1 MWEPDSDCLNK
12 AVKEGGQSWSL
23 LSLRTLPLL
32 GAPFSPSLPSW
43 PCSSCPCGPRC
54 DRAPSSTCPE
64 PSLYTSSFFFFFFII
79 HTTVERT
86 NLMSAFPSGHKG
98 RAHVRLS
105 PRSEHVAG
113 PPGSAIDLLYAQG
126 ALRWSTVY
134 APVHRALR
142 TEKSETGKPN
152 YFQRSQWFNG
162 EWGETDHGQTGV
174 KSLSGGWDMETLS
187 GHAARTRR
195 SLSCPCRVGPS

>member
-1 MWEPDSDCLNK
+1 MVPLEPPHPAS
-12 AVKEGGQSWSL
+12 AGGTL
-23 LSLRTLPLL
+23 LAFLAQLTLLILPLW
-32 GAPFSPSLPSW
+32 AQAWQSPELYLSRALP
-43 PCSSCPCGPRC
+43 
-54 DRAPSSTCPE
+54 
-64 PSLYTSSFFFFFFII
+64 LYLLFFFFII

-162 EWGETDHGQTGV
+162 GWGETDHGQTGV